1 MLLEELITKSELE
14 IIEYFCD
21 INNVKKFFKENKN
34 TEFYYPTAIIET
46 STSNVLSA
54 LENNG
59 FQNILSACNYNIK
72 NVRTK
77 NNDAVTIVKRLDND
91 KVLMFQ
97 HNLLSQDFS
106 VIFEN

>member
-46 STSNVLSA
+46 STS
-54 LENNG
+54 
-59 FQNILSACNYNIK
+59 
-72 NVRTK
+72 
-77 NNDAVTIVKRLDND
+77 
-91 KVLMFQ
+91 MF
-97 HNLLSQDFS
+97 
-106 VIFEN
+106 